1 MEKPVVAKRGP
12 YMAQLEAGKTY
23 WWCRCGLSK
32 TQPYCDGSHEGTGI
46 EPMEFTPDTDMRMRF
61 CGCKATK
68 RPPYCDGVHNR
79 LP

>member
-12 YMAQLEAGKTY
+12 YMAQLTAGETY

-46 EPMEFTPDTDMRMRF
+46 EPMEFTPATDMRMRF
-61 CGCKATK
+61 CGCKASK
-68 RPPYCDGVHNR
+68 RPPYCDGAHSR